1 MRTLLFLLVL
11 VFVSCNPLKKA
22 VKTFDENPGPAAL
35 YCSDRF
41 PSRDTII
48 LGDTVTIIDTIT
60 EGVMIEVPC
69 DTVTLTA
76 VCPPAKIITKVKTV
90 IDTVIRIDQAK
101 VLASLH
107 TISERDKTIAEQAIT
122 INRIQSD
129 FDKMKDKRNWW
140 RMVALILAGVLG
152 LGIFLRIKRIL

>member
-1 MRTLLFLLVL
+1 MKYLLILL

-22 VKTFDENPGPAAL
+22 IKTFDANPGAAAQYCAEHFPA
-35 YCSDRF
+35 
-41 PSRDTII
+41 RDSII
-48 LGDTVTIIDTIT
+48 LGDTVTITDTIT
-60 EGVMIEVPC
+60 EGIMIEVPC

-76 VCPPAKIITKVKTV
+76 ICPPAKVITKIKTV

-107 TISERDKTIAEQAIT
+107 TIAERDKTIGEQAVT
-122 INRIQSD
+122 INRIQAD

-140 RMVALILAGVLG
+140 RMVALILAVVLG
-152 LGIFLRIKRIL
+152 LGIFLQIKRII